1 MQEYISRPSLTEF
14 KTKYYIR
21 SSLKEVRKF
30 KDKYI
35 TMTVN
40 IILLLLFIGTIAGF
54 LYYKYKGKLTTEQKK
69 QMDHE
74 KKIYLYKKMQKYS
87 YDKQKANESII
98 SNLPMSYE
106 HA

>member
-1 MQEYISRPSLTEF
+1 MQEYISHPSLTEF

-21 SSLKEVRKF
+21 SSLKETRRF

-35 TMTVN
+35 TIAVN
-40 IILLLLFIGTIAGF
+40 IILLLLFVGIVVGF
-54 LYYKYKGKLTTEQKK
+54 LYYKYKGKLTEEQKK

-98 SNLPMSYE
+98 SNLPLTYDL
-106 HA
+106 A